1 VVARHRLMTAGDDFI
16 YDVVVSYFREPGDRD
31 GDGRVV
37 IVVTPG
43 DSPSRFHL
51 RRFSREETAASN

>member
-1 VVARHRLMTAGDDFI
+1 MTAGDDFI